1 MQSLYQWTCSPLKF
15 GDSDFHLIP
24 DLPLTDA
31 VSIAEVGV
39 RFYISEPGVVYIFP
53 VPAMLNCSGTVVKAR
68 YCYAFFNDDIEE
80 ELTEERQIFTLL
92 ILEQN
97 DTEHFKVI
105 ATYDV
110 SSTPRNCV
118 RKSFNRLNVQYC
130 CDNLILD
137 LNDQFHIPK
146 PNFAF
151 GMVDAKPL
159 LNFKDGD
166 EKFLVKHY
174 KFEDPMDQVRRVGT
188 VYPPRIVGDLKS
200 DETLRIF
207 QFIIGK
213 IIIGKRGKAFMPWAV

>member
-1 MQSLYQWTCSPLKF
+1 
-15 GDSDFHLIP
+15 
-24 DLPLTDA
+24 
-31 VSIAEVGV
+31 
-39 RFYISEPGVVYIFP
+39 
-53 VPAMLNCSGTVVKAR
+53 MLNNCSGTVVGAR

-80 ELTEERQIFTLL
+80 EPTEERHIFTLL
-92 ILEQN
+92 IFEQ
-97 DTEHFKVI
+97 DDSERFEVI
-105 ATYDV
+105 ATCDV

-118 RKSFNRLNVQYC
+118 RKSFSTVLNVQYC

-159 LNFKDGD
+159 LNFDDGD

-174 KFEDPMDQVRRVGT
+174 KFEDPMDRVRRVGT
-188 VYPPRIVGDLKS
+188 VYPPGIVGDLRS
-200 DETLRIF
+200 NETLRIF

-213 IIIGKRGKAFMPWAV
+213 IIIGKRGKAFMPWAL

>member
-1 MQSLYQWTCSPLKF
+1 M
-15 GDSDFHLIP
+15 
-24 DLPLTDA
+24 
-31 VSIAEVGV
+31 SIAEVGV
-39 RFYISEPGVVYIFP
+39 RFYISEPGVIYIFP
-53 VPAMLNCSGTVVKAR
+53 VPAMLNCSGTVVGAR

-80 ELTEERQIFTLL
+80 EPIDERLIFTLL
-92 ILEQN
+92 IFEQH
-97 DTEHFKVI
+97 DSERFEVT

-118 RKSFNRLNVQYC
+118 MKSFSTVLNVQYC

-159 LNFKDGD
+159 LNFDD
-166 EKFLVKHY
+166 EDERFLVEHY
-174 KFEDPMDQVRRVGT
+174 RFEDPMDQVRRVGT
-188 VYPPRIVGDLKS
+188 VYPPRIVSDLKS

-213 IIIGKRGKAFMPWAV
+213 ILGKAFHGIIISADDSAEAITDGIAADPQLLASTAPNLHV